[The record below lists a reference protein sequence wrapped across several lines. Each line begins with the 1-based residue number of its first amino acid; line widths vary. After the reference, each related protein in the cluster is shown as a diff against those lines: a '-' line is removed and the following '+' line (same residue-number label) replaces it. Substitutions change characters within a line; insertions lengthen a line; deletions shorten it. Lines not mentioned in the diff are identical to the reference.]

1 MHSLRSPYFLASII
15 SAAALAMTASLAVPA
30 DASSSLKLSDFR
42 VTDLTAEQQA
52 ETEMLR
58 QALNENHIPT
68 DGIGVFALP
77 ASDGLTTIITRAP
90 DEFAVTATSGSIYEV
105 TRIETAVASAPIG
118 QPLGVRAMAADG
130 PRWVRKNADC
140 DIYSTEGF
148 ARTQCFEIVQQ
159 AGDNDGRQNFW
170 QYTAQASGQS
180 KGSREMNR
188 MWVERKPAPGSA
200 RQHFDGIPEPKE
212 ARNRADNCVQH
223 TEGISIQSGAPVQI
237 GFTNNWT
244 RMTCETYRPQMY
256 EDEGHWATIWE
267 GNPEVNAKDMRHVMF
282 TMPVRTAEGAMP
294 AWVRLN
300 GQRTTR

>member
-1 MHSLRSPYFLASII
+1 MRSLRSRFLASTVCT
-15 SAAALAMTASLAVPA
+15 AALAMAVPLTDSA
-30 DASSSLKLSDFR
+30 TAASSLR
-42 VTDLTAEQQA
+42 LTEFEVANPTPEQQA
-52 ETEMLR
+52 EVATLR
-58 QALNENHIPT
+58 QALVEKGIPT
-68 DGIGVFALP
+68 QGIGVFALP
-77 ASDGLTTIITRAP
+77 TSDGMTTIITRTP
-90 DEFAVTATSGSIYEV
+90 DEFVVAATSGSIYEV
-105 TRIETAVASAPIG
+105 SRIETAAPSAPIG
-118 QPLGVRAMAADG
+118 LPVGVRAMATDG
-130 PRWVRKNADC
+130 PSWVRKNADC

-200 RQHFDGIPEPKE
+200 AQQFDGIPEPKE

-282 TMPVRTAEGAMP
+282 TMPVRTAEGSVP